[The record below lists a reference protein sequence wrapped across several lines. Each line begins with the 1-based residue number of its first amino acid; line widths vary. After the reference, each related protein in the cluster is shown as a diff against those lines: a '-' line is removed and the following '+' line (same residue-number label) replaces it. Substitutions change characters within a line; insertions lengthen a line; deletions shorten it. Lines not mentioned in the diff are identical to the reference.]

1 MSGVA
6 LPSTQCPRCGS
17 LLTLSPETGR
27 LFCKN
32 CGFETEYNYEVEAP
46 SESGASATTVETVV
60 FQRQRISLPPIPSYE
75 DFKRLEEEVNKIKTE
90 IEQIKSNISVFSPK
104 IVIIE
109 EKSKEQAKK
118 EVEEYFKEHGAA
130 DIEELMLNL
139 KIDVK
144 TLVEI
149 IDELKEE
156 GKISVEE
163 EES

>member
-1 MSGVA
+1 LSGIV
-6 LPSTQCPRCGS
+6 LPSTRCPRCGS
-17 LLTLSPETGR
+17 LLTLIPETGK
-27 LFCKN
+27 LFCEK
-32 CGFETEYNYEVEAP
+32 CGFETEYNYGVEAP

-60 FQRQRISLPPIPSYE
+60 YQRQRVFPIIPSYE
-75 DFKRLEEEVNKIKTE
+75 DFKRLEEEVSKIKTE
-90 IEQIKSNISVFSPK
+90 IKQIKSNISLFSPK
-104 IVIIE
+104 IVIID
-109 EKSKEQAKK
+109 
-118 EVEEYFKEHGAA
+118 KEHEVA

-149 IDELKEE
+149 IDELKKE